1 MKRKNLFLLILVISF
16 SGNSFAQNWQQITT
30 VDDVC
35 SVYPDRMKTMLQTL
49 NLDFPGLEKVKQS
62 YQNNDI
68 PQACKYLLGYYKNGN
83 TAQYLRREQ
92 PPVSQKTTTFA
103 DSIIQDIYTFQ
114 LVTDKVPRLA
124 DGHLNWDY
132 TGPEDDIEWA
142 WALNRHYPVSY
153 LLPDYYKTGNL
164 KYARY
169 IDLFIK
175 DWIMESLPYPGVKSN
190 TAMWRGLE
198 IAARV
203 KTWANVFYGFI
214 NTNFISPATQLL
226 ILSSLPE
233 HEHYSRNFHA
243 QGNWLTM
250 EISGLATV
258 ATAWPE
264 FKQSKEWLEY
274 SIATMTESLREQVYP
289 DGAQT
294 ELTAH
299 YHRVALSNFYL
310 FYNICSRAN
319 ITLPKY
325 FTEQI
330 ENMWN
335 YLAFILRSD
344 GNALLNNDADLDYD
358 RELVIKAA
366 EEYSR
371 KDWLYVATN
380 GKLGVKPE
388 NGPSNIFPWAGH
400 FISRSDYG
408 ADAHWSFFDIG
419 PWGSGHQHN
428 DKLHISISAFGR
440 DLLVDAGRF
449 AYRGETAKK
458 FRHYATGSQGHNV
471 ILMDGKGQ
479 SPGSRLAAEPL
490 SEKYFKITP
499 EFDYA
504 WNSFDQFNDL
514 EGKGKHTR
522 ALFYVRGNFWVVVD
536 RVETDLPR
544 KIAAM
549 WHWHPDCDVQKEIGG
564 IVSTKNERGNLK
576 IIPVENKNWKIDLIK
591 GQEKPEIQGWYSKLY
606 NKYEPNVTSIYS
618 TKIDSD
624 ETFVWLL
631 VPSEKEAPAMIAKV
645 LSKNSEGIKLNV
657 TNPEEGSWKL
667 NIPYSNSKDA
677 KLEFNCGT
685 KTP

>member
-1 MKRKNLFLLILVISF
+1 MMKAKFIFTILFYLFL
-16 SGNSFAQNWQQITT
+16 SGNISAQNWQQITT
-30 VDDVC
+30 VEDVC
-35 SVYPDRMKTMLQTL
+35 TAYPERMKTMLQTL

-68 PQACKYLLGYYKNGN
+68 PQACKNLLEYYKNGN

-92 PPVSQKTTTFA
+92 PPVSQKTTTLA

-132 TGPEDDIEWA
+132 TGPEEDIEWA

-153 LLPDYYKTGNL
+153 LLPEYYKTGNP

-214 NTNFISPATQLL
+214 NTDFISPATQLL

-233 HEHYSRNFHA
+233 HEHYARNFHA

-264 FKQSKEWLEY
+264 FKKSKEWLDY

-294 ELTAH
+294 ELTTH
-299 YHRVALSNFYL
+299 YHRVALNNFHL
-310 FYNICSRAN
+310 FYTICKRAN

-325 FTEQI
+325 FTGQI

-335 YLAFILRSD
+335 YLAYILRPD

-366 EEYSR
+366 EEYGR
-371 KDWLYVATN
+371 KDWQYVATN
-380 GKLGVKPE
+380 GKSGVKPK
-388 NGPSNIFPWAGH
+388 NGPSNIFLWAGH

-458 FRHYATGSQGHNV
+458 FRGYATGSQGHNV

-479 SPGSRLAAEPL
+479 APGPRLADEPL

-522 ALFYVRGNFWVVVD
+522 TLFYVRGNFWVVVD
-536 RVETDLPR
+536 RVETDRPR
-544 KIAAM
+544 KIETL
-549 WHWHPDCDVQKEIGG
+549 WHWHPDCVVQEGTSG

-576 IIPVENKNWKIDLIK
+576 IIPVEYKNWKIDLIK

-631 VPSEKEAPAMIAKV
+631 VPSEKEAPEMIAKV
-645 LSKNSEGIKLNV
+645 LSKNDKEIKLEVENKAKG
-657 TNPEEGSWKL
+657 NWKIT
-667 NIPYSNSKDA
+667 IPFSNSKNA
-677 KLEFNCGT
+677 QLKFSHN
-685 KTP
+685 